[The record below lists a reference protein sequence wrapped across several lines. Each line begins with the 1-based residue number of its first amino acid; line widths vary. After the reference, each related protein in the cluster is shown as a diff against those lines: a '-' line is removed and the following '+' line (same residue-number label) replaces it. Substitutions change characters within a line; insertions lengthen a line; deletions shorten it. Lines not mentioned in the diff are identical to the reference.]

1 MTNTS
6 ATSPHPGQGTPTTVS
21 AEVHWH
27 LAEAAAILRQQPR
40 PLSPELLRIAL
51 RGMAELCRLAFE
63 RGHETPAEP
72 PFLFRNDPV
81 VAEALGMWEQRLRA
95 AMTEQHASARVGG
108 SQGGSP

>member
-6 ATSPHPGQGTPTTVS
+6 TTSPHDPGLDTPTTIA
-21 AEVHWH
+21 AEAHWH

-51 RGMAELCRLAFE
+51 RGMSELCRLAFE
-63 RGHETPAEP
+63 RGHEAPAEP

-81 VAEALGMWEQRLRA
+81 VAEALGMWDQRLRA
-95 AMTEQHASARVGG
+95 AITEQRADTAAIGRPGG
-108 SQGGSP
+108 

>member
-1 MTNTS
+1 MTTTS
-6 ATSPHPGQGTPTTVS
+6 ATSPDPGQGTPITVS
-21 AEVHWH
+21 AEVHRH
-27 LAEAAAILRQQPR
+27 LAEAAAVLRQQPR

-95 AMTEQHASARVGG
+95 VMTEQHASTPVGA
-108 SQGGSP
+108 SQGGSL

>member
-6 ATSPHPGQGTPTTVS
+6 ATSPHDPSPDTPTTTA

-40 PLSPELLRIAL
+40 PLSSELLRIAL
-51 RGMAELCRLAFE
+51 RGMSELCRLAFE

-72 PFLFRNDPV
+72 PYLFRENPV
-81 VAEALGMWEQRLRA
+81 VAEALGMWDQRLRA
-95 AMTEQHASARVGG
+95 AIAEQHADTAAIVQPGAG
-108 SQGGSP
+108 

>member
-6 ATSPHPGQGTPTTVS
+6 ATSPHHPDPSTPTTVA

-27 LAEAAAILRQQPR
+27 LAEAAAILRRQPR

-51 RGMAELCRLAFE
+51 RGMSELCRLAFE
-63 RGHETPAEP
+63 LGQETPAEP

-81 VAEALGMWEQRLRA
+81 VAEALGMWEQRVRL
-95 AMTEQHASARVGG
+95 AMTEQRPTATR
-108 SQGGSP
+108 